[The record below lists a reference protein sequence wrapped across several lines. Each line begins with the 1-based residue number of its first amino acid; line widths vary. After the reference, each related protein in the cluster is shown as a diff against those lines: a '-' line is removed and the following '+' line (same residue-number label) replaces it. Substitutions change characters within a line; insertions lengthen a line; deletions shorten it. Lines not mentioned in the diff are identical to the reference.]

1 MNSSNQNLNINI
13 LEKAKIATTNPSL
26 DLPKE
31 TADGSN
37 SSGELVKN
45 PFQRSS
51 RLAHSPPL
59 IGRTRSASPCM
70 QYSSVAK
77 EATTEELNRSISAKI
92 KELTEM
98 MELPKRNI
106 NQPMRDLVSSI
117 SELHKKLERSILT
130 SRIRMLKGS
139 KSVVLEAKNECTQTS
154 PLIKRVTD
162 GTPKRCI
169 DTVAARKSPAKK
181 SKSDRDGTLKATPVS
196 TKEQTSSEGWNTV
209 INKKNRKGNNNK
221 SPKIDGKQRDEAN
234 TRGNRRRQRP
244 PRKDAI
250 VVKSV
255 GNVSYADILKRV
267 KTEPCLQELNSK
279 VYGVKKTANGDLLLV
294 LERSS
299 DPNTQKINEAVKAA
313 LGDVV
318 EVRAL
323 TELHQIEIRDLDEI
337 TTKDEVHEAITSQFR
352 ELNVPLSSVANLRKA
367 YGGTQTATLKVTPEI
382 ATKLTAAGKIRIGL
396 VICRIREKLDPKR
409 CFKCMEYGHVAARCK
424 STDDFTKSC
433 FKCGS
438 KDHQAKSCT
447 QTASCLICKKKQ
459 ISDTAHAMTSNKC
472 PLYQRAL
479 KEMRHK

>member
-1 MNSSNQNLNINI
+1 MNLSNQNLNINI
-13 LEKAKIATTNPSL
+13 LEETKIAAINPSL

-37 SSGELVKN
+37 SSGEL
-45 PFQRSS
+45 
-51 RLAHSPPL
+51 
-59 IGRTRSASPCM
+59 
-70 QYSSVAK
+70 YSSVAK

-106 NQPMRDLVSSI
+106 NQPMSDLVSSI

-139 KSVVLEAKNECTQTS
+139 KSVVLEGKNECTQTS
-154 PLIKRVTD
+154 PLKRVTD
-162 GTPKRCI
+162 GTPKRYI
-169 DTVAARKSPAKK
+169 DSIAARKSPAKK
-181 SKSDRDGTLKATPVS
+181 SKSDREGTLKATPVL
-196 TKEQTSSEGWNTV
+196 TKEQTISEGWNTV

-234 TRGNRRRQRP
+234 TRGNHRRQRP

-255 GNVSYADILKRV
+255 GNVSYADIVKRV

-318 EVRAL
+318 EVRTL
-323 TELHQIEIRDLDEI
+323 TELRQIEIRDLNEI

-352 ELNVPLSSVANLRKA
+352 ELNVPLSAVANLRKA
-367 YGGTQTATLKVTPEI
+367 YGGTQTATLKVTTEI
-382 ATKLTAAGKIRIGL
+382 ATKLTAAGKIRVGL